1 MRFAIS
7 VDINATPE
15 EVWYWLGDPERAKTW
30 MTSVTHTEYIHR
42 TPEMIGSTLRETVE
56 ENGRGTELQGVIT
69 AFTPNEKMA
78 VSLEGDYNTADVTFT
93 LEEQD
98 GFTRLTQTADV
109 RFKGITRLLSLLFG
123 RTFRKNI
130 TQQAQSEFATLK
142 TLCESGA
149 AGG

>member
-1 MRFAIS
+1 MKIEVS

-42 TPEMIGSTLRETVE
+42 TPDMIGSTFRETVE
-56 ENGRGTELQGVIT
+56 EDGRGTELQGVIT

-93 LEEQD
+93 LEEED

-109 RFKGITRLLSLLFG
+109 RFKGITRVLSVFFG
-123 RTFRKNI
+123 RSFRKNI
-130 TQQAQSEFATLK
+130 TRQAESEFAALK
-142 TLCESGA
+142 TLCEGA